1 MSVIK
6 FIRDIARYFKYPS
19 DDQPT
24 TQQEYQNAVKNW
36 VATEESLVDSVLW
49 QPTTR
54 YDTGNVVKTPSI
66 PSQYYLICTTA
77 GTSGDSEP
85 TYTDVSVGDS
95 VSDGSVTWRVDK
107 AVTTQTEDKEFSIVS
122 LSTDSNAGMGFG
134 MASTEPLAR
143 LCDTGVHVGKR
154 SIHFFADKNETFQI
168 HSGGATTFDNN
179 FFVGGTLYNT
189 GGLVRVGT
197 DTSTEPTF
205 GGWISSTDKGLR
217 LIAGE
222 GAGYHAGGGRIE
234 LLSKHWGGAVEIH
247 AYDGSNESTLKAT
260 VNGSLTW
267 NSNNVLTDAVVG
279 DVRNNSAS
287 ADKTLS
293 ASTATNLISVSLPA
307 GTWVVT
313 GHVRYEDVTSGG
325 KLYCVGISTT
335 SATYS
340 SGTEGSVA
348 THSAGAAHLGLQP
361 TRIISLSSTTAI
373 YLVGYSNVTCKATA
387 AQIRAVRI
395 V

>member
-24 TQQEYQNAVKNW
+24 TQLDYQNAVKNW

-95 VSDGSVTWRVDK
+95 VTDGSVTWRVDK
-107 AVTTQTEDKEFSIVS
+107 AVTTQTNDTEFSIVS
-122 LSTDSNAGMGFG
+122 SSTDSNATMGYG

-143 LCDTGVHVGKR
+143 LCDTGVQVGK
-154 SIHFFADKNETFQI
+154 SYINFYVDKNEKFQI
-168 HSGGATTFDNN
+168 HTGGATTFSNN
-179 FFVGGTLYNT
+179 FFVGGNLYNY
-189 GGLVRVGT
+189 GGLVRVGA
-197 DTSTEPTF
+197 DAAEPSF
-205 GGWISSTDKGLR
+205 GGWLGSIDKGMR

-222 GAGYHAGGGRIE
+222 GFGYNNGGGRIE
-234 LLSKHWGGAVEIH
+234 LLSKHWGGTVEIH

-260 VNGSLTW
+260 PSGGLTW
-267 NSNNVLTDAVVG
+267 KGLDIAPQTLSTVTFDEKNVRTSTITNLGNFTLTKGTWLITVSVAFANNSNGYRHVIIGDSTSSDQINRYSSVTYRASENSTTHIVFSTIHAVSSSTKLYINVSQ
-279 DVRNNSAS
+279 NSGS
-287 ADKTLS
+287 TL
-293 ASTATNLISVSLPA
+293 ATS
-307 GTWVVT
+307 
-313 GHVRYEDVTSGG
+313 SGG
-325 KLYCVGISTT
+325 VRLF
-335 SATYS
+335 
-340 SGTEGSVA
+340 
-348 THSAGAAHLGLQP
+348 
-361 TRIISLSSTTAI
+361 RLSNDA
-373 YLVGYSNVTCKATA
+373 
-387 AQIRAVRI
+387 
-395 V
+395 

>member
-24 TQQEYQNAVKNW
+24 TQQDYQNAVKNW

-107 AVTTQTEDKEFSIVS
+107 AVTTQTDDKEFSIVS
-122 LSTDSNAGMGFG
+122 SSTDSNATMGYG

-143 LCDTGVHVGKR
+143 LCDTGVQVGK
-154 SIHFFADKNETFQI
+154 SYINFYVDKNEKFQI
-168 HSGGATTFDNN
+168 HTGGATTFSNN
-179 FFVGGTLYNT
+179 FFVGGNLYNY
-189 GGLVRVGT
+189 GGLVRVGA
-197 DTSTEPTF
+197 DAAEPSF
-205 GGWISSTDKGLR
+205 GGWLGSMDKGMR

-222 GAGYHAGGGRIE
+222 GFGYNNGGGRIE
-234 LLSKHWGGAVEIH
+234 LLSKHWGGTVEIH
-247 AYDGSNESTLKAT
+247 AYDGSDDSTLKAT
-260 VNGSLTW
+260 AAGELTW
-267 NSNNVLTDAVVG
+267 KGLDIAPQKLSTVVFDEKNVRTSTVTNLGNFTLTKGTWLITVSVAFANNSNGYRHVIIGDSTSSDQINRYSSVTYRASENSTTHIVFSIIHAVSS
-279 DVRNNSAS
+279 N
-287 ADKTLS
+287 T
-293 ASTATNLISVSLPA
+293 
-307 GTWVVT
+307 
-313 GHVRYEDVTSGG
+313 
-325 KLYCVGISTT
+325 KLYLNASQNSGSTL
-335 SATYS
+335 ATTN
-340 SGTEGSVA
+340 SGVR
-348 THSAGAAHLGLQP
+348 LF
-361 TRIISLSSTTAI
+361 RLSNDA
-373 YLVGYSNVTCKATA
+373 
-387 AQIRAVRI
+387 
-395 V
+395 

>member
-24 TQQEYQNAVKNW
+24 TQLDYQNAVKNW

-85 TYTDVSVGDS
+85 AYTDVSVGDN

-107 AVTTQTEDKEFSIVS
+107 AVTTQTDNKEFSIVS
-122 LSTDSNAGMGFG
+122 SSEDSNAAMGYG

-143 LCDTGVHVGKR
+143 LCDTGVQVGKR

-168 HSGGATTFDNN
+168 HSGGATTFGNN
-179 FFVGGTLYNT
+179 FFVGGSLYNT

-247 AYDGSNESTLKAT
+247 AYDGSDDSTLKAT
-260 VNGSLTW
+260 AAGELTW
-267 NSNNVLTDAVVG
+267 KGLDIAPQTLSTVTFDEKNVRTSTITNLGNFTLTKGTWLITVSVAFANNSNGYRHVIIGDSTSSDQINRYSSVTYRASENSTTHIVFSTIHAVSSSTKLYINVSQ
-279 DVRNNSAS
+279 NSGS
-287 ADKTLS
+287 TL
-293 ASTATNLISVSLPA
+293 ATS
-307 GTWVVT
+307 
-313 GHVRYEDVTSGG
+313 SGG
-325 KLYCVGISTT
+325 VRLF
-335 SATYS
+335 
-340 SGTEGSVA
+340 
-348 THSAGAAHLGLQP
+348 
-361 TRIISLSSTTAI
+361 RLSNDA
-373 YLVGYSNVTCKATA
+373 
-387 AQIRAVRI
+387 
-395 V
+395 